1 MGGPTSSVARRLPRI
16 VTRRLLLDE
25 MYPPLLADMLRDKG
39 HDVRAVAGS
48 AELAGA
54 DDATVLDAA
63 TADGCCLLTEN
74 VRDFAVLARYTTHP
88 GLLLANSRR
97 WPHSRNGIAQLAAA
111 LDDMITSG
119 TLPRQGETR
128 WLG

>member
-1 MGGPTSSVARRLPRI
+1 
-16 VTRRLLLDE
+16 VTARLLLDE

-39 HDVRAVAGS
+39 HDVRAVAAS

-63 TADGCCLLTEN
+63 AADDRCLLTEN
-74 VRDFAVLARYTTHP
+74 VRDFAVLARYTTHA

-97 WPHSRNGIAQLAAA
+97 WPRTRDGIARLAAVLHDVIA
-111 LDDMITSG
+111 SG
-119 TLPRQGETR
+119 ALPRQGETR

>member
-1 MGGPTSSVARRLPRI
+1 

-39 HDVRAVAGS
+39 HDVRAVAAS

-74 VRDFAVLARYTTHP
+74 VRDFAVLARYTTHA

-97 WPHSRNGIAQLAAA
+97 WPRSRNGIAQLAAA
-111 LDDMITSG
+111 LHDMITSG

>member
-1 MGGPTSSVARRLPRI
+1 MTA
-16 VTRRLLLDE
+16 RLLLDE
-25 MYPPLLADMLRDKG
+25 MYPPLLAEMLRDKG
-39 HDVRAVAGS
+39 HDVRAVAAS

-63 TADGCCLLTEN
+63 TADDRCLLTEN
-74 VRDFAVLARYTTHP
+74 VRDFAVLARYTTHA

-97 WPHSRNGIAQLAAA
+97 WARTRDGIGRLAASLHDVISSGA
-111 LDDMITSG
+111 LP
-119 TLPRQGETR
+119 LQGETR